1 MGGKSKTTF
10 SNSKPSFNFFNRDA
24 EMLDKPTER
33 FWQTESYGV
42 LKRDDHDL
50 MPKVDRRAINIS
62 NSTSTKV
69 DNHHTVGLLWTE
81 DKTILASNRFTA
93 MSRFLGLEKR
103 FKRDPL
109 LAEKYKETINQYIE
123 KGHTKKLTNDTAS
136 QTSDIQCS
144 NKPQRARQNK
154 SGVRCGC

>member
-10 SNSKPSFNFFNRDA
+10 SDSKPSFNFFNRDA

-50 MPKVDRRAINIS
+50 MPKVDRRAINIL
-62 NSTSTKV
+62 NSTSTKI

-81 DKTILASNRFTA
+81 DKTIL
-93 MSRFLGLEKR
+93 
-103 FKRDPL
+103 P
-109 LAEKYKETINQYIE
+109 
-123 KGHTKKLTNDTAS
+123 
-136 QTSDIQCS
+136 
-144 NKPQRARQNK
+144 K
-154 SGVRCGC
+154 S